1 MFRVDELLEATQG
14 KLIQGK
20 RDIKVRDISI
30 DSRTIRRGE
39 AFIAIKGNNFDG
51 HNFMGEAIRKGAKA
65 IVIQN
70 SIPPFIKRAGQNSKN
85 IPVIAVKETTKALG
99 DIARFRRKKFNIPVI
114 AVTGSNGKT
123 TVKEM
128 IAWILSKK
136 FCVLKNE
143 GTKNNQIGL
152 SLTLL
157 NLKSHH
163 DIAVLEIGTNHPGEI
178 EYLTNLCLPNI
189 GIITNIGTSH
199 LEYLCS
205 LKGVLKE
212 KYALIKNLK
221 EPYIAILNADDSL
234 LKDKLARRPKR
245 AFAKASARRFVLA
258 FGVKNRCDFFAR
270 GIKSNPQVYRWT
282 FPKLEFKVNKKYKF
296 TLKTLG
302 YYNIYNALA
311 AIAVARIFGMDYKD
325 ISYRLATFDFPK
337 ARFIFTEL
345 NNIRFI
351 DDTYNSNPVSLK
363 EALDVLEGLK
373 TKGRKILVMGDM
385 LELGSHS
392 KLFHCQIGR
401 NILGVCDVFVGV
413 GKLSKLAADAAK
425 AAGFDNENIFT
436 CETSYQARDTLFK
449 MISFKKDDIVLVKGS
464 RLMRMEEI
472 LS

>member
-1 MFRVDELLEATQG
+1 MFKVVELLEATQG
-14 KLIQGK
+14 RLIQG
-20 RDIKVRDISI
+20 RREIKARGISI
-30 DSRTIRRGE
+30 DSRTIRGGE

-51 HNFMGEAIRKGAKA
+51 HNFIREAIRKAATAIIVQPHATRHTPDAK
-65 IVIQN
+65 
-70 SIPPFIKRAGQNSKN
+70 
-85 IPVIAVKETTKALG
+85 IPVIEVKDTTRALG

-152 SLTLL
+152 PLTLL

-178 EYLTNLCLPNI
+178 EYLANLCLPNI
-189 GIITNIGTSH
+189 GIITNIGASH
-199 LEYLCS
+199 LEYLYS
-205 LKGVLKE
+205 LKGILKE
-212 KYALIKNLK
+212 KYALIENLK
-221 EPYIAILNADDSL
+221 EPYIALLNANDSL
-234 LKDKLARRPKR
+234 LKDKLAKRPKK
-245 AFAKASARRFVLA
+245 AFAKASARTFVLG
-258 FGVKNRCDFFAR
+258 FGIKNRCDFQAWS
-270 GIKSNPQVYRWT
+270 IKSNPRVYRWALQR
-282 FPKLEFKVNKKYKF
+282 LEFKVNKKYKF

-311 AIAVARIFGMDYKD
+311 AIAVARIFGMGYKD
-325 ISYRLATFDFPK
+325 ISYRLANFDFPK
-337 ARFIFTEL
+337 ARLAFTEL

-363 EALDVLEGLK
+363 EALNVLEELK

-385 LELGSHS
+385 LELGSHG

-401 NILGVCDVFVGV
+401 NILGVCDVFVSV
-413 GKLSKLAADAAK
+413 GELSKLAADVAK
-425 AAGFDNENIFT
+425 ASGFDNKNIFT
-436 CETSYQARDTLFK
+436 CRTSHQARDILFK
-449 MISFKKDDIVLVKGS
+449 RISLKKDDIVLVKGS